1 MAHQIESLPI
11 LSSSPGTQ
19 RTLKVH
25 RIGNIGARPKAYFQA
40 ALHANETPGL
50 LIGHHLLSLALA
62 ADRAG
67 KFKGELVI
75 VPFANPIGLSDN
87 VLGNQI
93 GREALDGGGNYNRGW
108 PALSSGVEARVEGK
122 LGADAEANK
131 ATIRT
136 ALKDTLDALRPATE
150 VQSLQN
156 ALLKLAIDADFVVD
170 SHTELV
176 AVAGMVVAPWCE
188 KALDPFIAE
197 INPDL
202 VHVTDTPTLFDGT
215 CSRPWHDLAQK
226 VGDRFPIPQG
236 NISVTIEMRGAAD
249 VSDPLAS
256 GDAQAIFRHLAR
268 IGVVEGDFDAQ
279 ASWSG
284 EKTPHEAISMM
295 RTPVG
300 GVIVYPYPL
309 GTDVQ
314 AGDVIAEIVDPA
326 ADDPAHARTQI
337 RAQRPGKLY
346 AMVSNRLVRPN
357 DIVIKIAANDFARL

>member
-1 MAHQIESLPI
+1 MAHVIETVPL
-11 LSSSPGTQ
+11 LSASPGTQ

-25 RIGNIGARPKAYFQA
+25 RIGKIGARPKAYFQA

-67 KFKGELVI
+67 RFNGELVI

-108 PALSSGVEARVEGK
+108 PDLSRGLEQRVEGK
-122 LGADAEANK
+122 LSADGEANK
-131 ATIRT
+131 QAIRD
-136 ALKDTLDALRPATE
+136 ALKATLDALRPLNE
-150 VQSLQN
+150 VQSLQTE
-156 ALLKLAIDADFVVD
+156 LLKLAIDADFVVD

-176 AVAGMVVAPWCE
+176 AIAGMVVAPWCE
-188 KALDPFIAE
+188 AMLDPFVAE
-197 INPDL
+197 IDPGL

-215 CSRPWHDLAQK
+215 CSKPWHDLRQK
-226 VGDRFPIPQG
+226 LGATWPIPQG
-236 NISVTIEMRGAAD
+236 NVSVTIEMRGAAD
-249 VSDPLAS
+249 VTDELAS
-256 GDAQAIFRHLAR
+256 RDANAIFRHLAR
-268 IGVVEGDFDAQ
+268 IGVVEGEFDPHAK
-279 ASWSG
+279 WSG

-300 GVIVYPYPL
+300 GVVVYPFPL

-314 AGDVIAEIVDPA
+314 AGDVIAEIVDPN
-326 ADDPAHARTQI
+326 ADDPALARTQI
-337 RAQRPGKLY
+337 RAKRPGRLY
-346 AMVSNRLVRPN
+346 AAVSNRLVRPN
-357 DIVIKIAANDFARL
+357 DIVIKIAANDFARA

>member
-1 MAHQIESLPI
+1 MAHVIETVSV

-40 ALHANETPGL
+40 SLHANETPGL
-50 LIGHHLLSLALA
+50 LIAHHLLSLALA

-67 KFKGELVI
+67 EFKGELVI

-108 PALSSGVEARVEGK
+108 PDLSKGLDARLEGK
-122 LGADAEANK
+122 LGANGDANIDA
-131 ATIRT
+131 IRQ
-136 ALKDTLDALRPATE
+136 ALRDTLDALRPPTE
-150 VQSLQN
+150 VQSMQTE
-156 ALLKLAIDADFVVD
+156 LLKLAIDADFVVD

-176 AVAGMVVAPWCE
+176 AIAGMVVAPWCE
-188 KALDPFIAE
+188 AMLDRFVAE
-197 INPDL
+197 IDPGL

-215 CSRPWHDLAQK
+215 CSKPWHDLRQTL
-226 VGDRFPIPQG
+226 GDRYPIPQG
-236 NISVTIEMRGAAD
+236 NVSVTIEMRGAAD
-249 VSDPLAS
+249 VSDELAS
-256 GDAQAIFRHLAR
+256 GDANAIFRHLAR
-268 IGVVEGDFDAQ
+268 IGVVEGEFDPRAT
-279 ASWSG
+279 WSG

-314 AGDVIAEIVDPA
+314 AGDVIAEIVDPN
-326 ADDPAHARTQI
+326 ADDPAQARTQI
-337 RAQRPGKLY
+337 RAKRPGRLY
-346 AMVSNRLVRPN
+346 AAVSNRLVRPN
-357 DIVIKIAANDFARL
+357 DIVIKIAANDFARD

>member
-1 MAHQIESLPI
+1 MAHVIESVPL

-25 RIGNIGARPKAYFQA
+25 RIGQIGARPKAYFQA

-50 LIGHHLLSLALA
+50 LIGHHLLDLALA

-67 KFKGELVI
+67 LVRGELVI
-75 VPFANPIGLSDN
+75 VPYANPIGLSDN

-108 PALSSGVEARVEGK
+108 PDLSRGLAARVEGK
-122 LGADAEANK
+122 LGADADQNK
-131 ATIRT
+131 AVIRS
-136 ALKDTLDALRPATE
+136 ALKETLDALRPPTE
-150 VQSLQN
+150 VQSLQI

-176 AVAGMVVAPWCE
+176 AIAGMVVAPWCE
-188 KALDPFIAE
+188 TQLDPFIAE
-197 INPDL
+197 IDPGL

-215 CSRPWHDLAQK
+215 CSKPWRDLRTA
-226 VGDRFPIPQG
+226 VGEHFPVPQG
-236 NISVTIEMRGAAD
+236 NVSVTIEMRGAAD
-249 VSDPLAS
+249 VTDALAR

-268 IGVVEGDFDAQ
+268 LGVVEGEFDPDVRWA
-279 ASWSG
+279 G
-284 EKTPHEAISMM
+284 EKTPHEAIAMI

-300 GVIVYPYPL
+300 GVVVYPFAL

-326 ADDPAHARTQI
+326 ADDPRQARTAI
-337 RAQRPGKLY
+337 RAARPGRLY
-346 AMVSNRLVRPN
+346 AAVSNRLVRPN
-357 DIVIKIAANDFARL
+357 DIVIKIAANDFVRD